1 MAVMLPPE
9 VSWLLNALGYEWP
22 EANEDTLYEW
32 GGAWQEFTG
41 TVDGHRADLEAAKQH
56 VVTNNRGAGIDAFR
70 ERIDAPDEIEDL
82 MNKFGTGGQVAG
94 GLMYVCAGLVVALK
108 ITVVVQLVAL
118 AIQIAE
124 AIAAAPATFG
134 ASTAWIPIA
143 KQLTSRLISLA
154 ITTIIELLLA

>member
-9 VSWLLNALGYEWP
+9 VSWLLNALNFEWP

-41 TVDGHRADLEAAKQH
+41 TVDAHRADLETAKQS
-56 VVTNNRGAGIDAFR
+56 VVARNAGAGVAAFQQR
-70 ERIDAPDEIEDL
+70 LGEPGEIEDL
-82 MNKFGTGGQVAG
+82 MQKFGTGGQVAG

-108 ITVVVQLVAL
+108 ITVVVQLVSL
-118 AIQIAE
+118 AMQIAS

-134 ASTAWIPIA
+134 ASAAWIPIG
-143 KQLTSRLISLA
+143 KQITSRLISLA
-154 ITTIIELLLA
+154 ITTILEIILA

>member
-22 EANEDTLYEW
+22 EANEDSLYEW

-56 VVTNNRGAGIDAFR
+56 VVANNHGAGIDAFQQ
-70 ERIDAPDEIEDL
+70 RIAAPDEIEDL

-108 ITVVVQLVAL
+108 ITVVVQLVTL
-118 AIQIAE
+118 AIQIAS

-134 ASTAWIPIA
+134 ASAAWIPIA